1 VTDAQ
6 NSEVGATKFLGH
18 EIMHAKK
25 YLKNTIKQET

>member
-6 NSEVGATKFLGH
+6 SLEVRATKFLGR